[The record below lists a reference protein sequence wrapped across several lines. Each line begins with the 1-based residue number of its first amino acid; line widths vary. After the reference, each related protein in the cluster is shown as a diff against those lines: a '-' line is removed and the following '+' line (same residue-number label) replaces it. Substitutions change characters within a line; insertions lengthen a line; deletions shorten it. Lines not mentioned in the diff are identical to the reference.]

1 MGVNLSFLGAWQNFC
16 LVGLHNFETQ
26 KTFNQF
32 MFKMRK
38 KKNENMAEE
47 IKETAAEKTKETTVE
62 SMENTQTET
71 ETAEEKNDT
80 HEEEHEHKKAKHKK
94 DKNEVLFQELGEK
107 LAEITDKHL
116 RLQAEF
122 DNFRKRTMKEKADL
136 IKSGGESVLVNILPV
151 VDDFER
157 ALISLKDV
165 PDDDAGKKG
174 TQLIY
179 NKFSE
184 FLKQNNIKEI
194 DAVNQDFDVDLHEAI
209 TKIPAPDEKLKGKVV
224 DVVQKGYLLNDKVI
238 RFAKVVIGE

>member
-1 MGVNLSFLGAWQNFC
+1 MKKMTSDDIKNKEKV
-16 LVGLHNFETQ
+16 ET
-26 KTFNQF
+26 
-32 MFKMRK
+32 
-38 KKNENMAEE
+38 
-47 IKETAAEKTKETTVE
+47 AEKTKNMESGDVTTEEIQEE
-62 SMENTQTET
+62 SKD
-71 ETAEEKNDT
+71 EK
-80 HEEEHEHKKAKHKK
+80 HHKKTHVKK
-94 DKNEVLFQELGEK
+94 DKNEILLQELGEK

-157 ALISLKDV
+157 ALSSLKDV
-165 PDDDAGKKG
+165 PEEDAGKKG

-179 NKFSE
+179 NKFRE

-194 DAVNQDFDVDLHEAI
+194 EAVNQDFDVDMHEAI
-209 TKIPAPDEKLKGKVV
+209 TKIPAPDESLKGKVV
-224 DVVQKGYLLNDKVI
+224 DVVQKGYMLNDKVI

>member
-1 MGVNLSFLGAWQNFC
+1 MS
-16 LVGLHNFETQ
+16 
-26 KTFNQF
+26 
-32 MFKMRK
+32 K
-38 KKNENMAEE
+38 KKKENMAEE
-47 IKETAAEKTKETTVE
+47 LKETTAEEIQNV
-62 SMENTQTET
+62 QTEA
-71 ETAEEKNDT
+71 EPAEEKIET
-80 HEEEHEHKKAKHKK
+80 HADEHEHKKTKHKK
-94 DKNEVLFQELGEK
+94 DKNEVLLQELGEK

-136 IKSGGESVLVNILPV
+136 IKSGGESVLINILPV

-157 ALISLKDV
+157 ALVSLKDV

-184 FLKQNNIKEI
+184 FLKQNNIKII
-194 DAVNQDFDVDLHEAI
+194 DALNQDFDVDLHEAI

-224 DVVQKGYLLNDKVI
+224 DVLQKGYLLNDKVI